1 MSEELRE
8 LAKRLGNPIAVAD
21 TTPAPGDA
29 PVRPQRSIADEREPR
44 SSLEKKLRAAAERE
58 AAVPTRRGGG

>member
-21 TTPAPGDA
+21 TTPAPGA